1 MKEKKKI
8 KMPSSFAIII
18 GIIILVA
25 ILSWILPGG
34 AYDYVDPTASKLQ
47 PIAGTFHITQ
57 SNPQGLGAI
66 ILAPVNGFMDSV
78 DIILYTLVIGGFL
91 AVVMKAQRS

>member
-34 AYDYVDPTASKLQ
+34 AYDYVDPTASKLHCRNI
-47 PIAGTFHITQ
+47 PYYAIKSAGTG
-57 SNPQGLGAI
+57 SN
-66 ILAPVNGFMDSV
+66 
-78 DIILYTLVIGGFL
+78 YIGTC
-91 AVVMKAQRS
+91 